1 MSIIYINHLPK
12 DKLLFELWKNAKV
25 SPYFVF
31 CEDKIP
37 SLTLSQ
43 VKSDINDMIQN
54 NREIN
59 LTTYYG
65 RMLYVDITG
74 PHMDTLDY
82 EAFNRLNEEKII
94 NIINKLKF
102 EEMQNAICKF
112 YIFW

>member
-1 MSIIYINHLPK
+1 MSLIYINHLPK
-12 DKLLFELWKNAKV
+12 DKLLFELWKNARV

-37 SLTLSQ
+37 TLTISQ
-43 VKSDINDMIQN
+43 VRDDITEMIQN
-54 NREIN
+54 NRQIN

-65 RMLYVDITG
+65 RMLYIDISG
-74 PHMDTLDY
+74 SVMNTLDY
-82 EAFNRLNEEKII
+82 EAFNRINEEKII

-102 EEMQNAICKF
+102 EELRITICKY